1 MEIFYRDMRALMLHA
16 LEQIL
21 DQGEGL
27 LRILDD
33 ESFKTSLN
41 SVKGATIGGHYR
53 HCLDHFEKL
62 FTGIDHSLIDYDARR
77 RDQRLESSREFAL
90 ERTEELRLFTRTM
103 DARILHHPI
112 QIRCA
117 VSGDE
122 GESPV
127 VTSTIE
133 REIMFCISHAIHHYA
148 LIGMMCGEM
157 DIELPADFGVAP
169 STLHFRSASA
179 LQTT

>member
-1 MEIFYRDMRALMLHA
+1 MRSPMLHA

-27 LRILDD
+27 LRVLDD
-33 ESFKTSLN
+33 ESFKTPLN
-41 SVKGATIGGHYR
+41 SAKGATIGGHYR

-62 FTGIDHSLIDYDARR
+62 FVGIDYSLIDYDARR
-77 RDQRLESSREFAL
+77 RDQRLETDRAFAL
-90 ERTEELRLFTRTM
+90 GRTEELRLSTRSM
-103 DARILHHPI
+103 DARSLHYPI

-122 GESPV
+122 GASPV

-148 LIGMMCGEM
+148 IIGMMCMEM
-157 DIELPADFGVAP
+157 AVRLPVDFGVAP
-169 STLHFRSASA
+169 STLHYRSATA
-179 LQTT
+179 LQTA

>member
-1 MEIFYRDMRALMLHA
+1 MRHLMLQA
-16 LEQIL
+16 LEQVL

-27 LRILDD
+27 LRILND
-33 ESFKTSLN
+33 ESFKTPLS
-41 SVKGATIGGHYR
+41 SARGATIGGHYR

-62 FTGIDHSLIDYDARR
+62 FTGIDHFLIDYDARG
-77 RDQRLESSREFAL
+77 RDQRLETDREFAL
-90 ERTEELRLFTRTM
+90 GRTVELRLFTRTM
-103 DARILHHPI
+103 DARLLKHSI

-148 LIGMMCGEM
+148 LIGMMCMEI
-157 DIELPADFGVAP
+157 DVRLPVEFGVAP
-169 STLHFRSASA
+169 STLHYRSVSA
-179 LQTT
+179 LQTA